1 MPWAGSHRG
10 SLIDVRHAATR
21 LVLLAAAVTTTVSG
35 CGFLGASDVSHSKP
49 DGFVLRGHVAVPVA
63 AGDTRP
69 DGAACAATVPG
80 VVAGAPVR
88 VTGPDGKL
96 MGTGSLGNGVIA
108 HGADGSSCDFPF
120 QIAGVH
126 GGVDNYD
133 IAVADQPP
141 QRFPAK
147 DLRENA
153 DAIIRISG

>member
-1 MPWAGSHRG
+1 MFR
-10 SLIDVRHAATR
+10 AARAFLVTA
-21 LVLLAAAVTTTVSG
+21 LVLAVAAG
-35 CGFLGASDVSHSKP
+35 CGWIAASGRPAGKP
-49 DGFVLRGHVAVPVA
+49 DAFVLRGHVAVPVA

-108 HGADGSSCDFPF
+108 DGADGSSCDFPF